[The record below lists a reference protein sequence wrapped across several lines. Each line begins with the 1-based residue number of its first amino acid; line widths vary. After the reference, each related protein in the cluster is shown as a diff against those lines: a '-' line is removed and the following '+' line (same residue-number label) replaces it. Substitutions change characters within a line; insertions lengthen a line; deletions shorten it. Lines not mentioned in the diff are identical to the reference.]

1 MILSR
6 RYAPGNFPHRSDID
20 HFGVMFPSWPSSYIG
35 ELPLNWD
42 DGMSYPTLSAKMEL
56 SDTAFVSF
64 GDACGQKSYAFR
76 TQVKE
81 EDMQFPI
88 FAQGIRYTMNI
99 LPTYNMLIATKRCTI
114 LFFAMFPTICCSQ
127 VHRYQDN
134 WR

>member
-1 MILSR
+1 MNEIILFR

-88 FAQGIRYTMNI
+88 FAQGIRYTFY
-99 LPTYNMLIATKRCTI
+99 L
-114 LFFAMFPTICCSQ
+114 
-127 VHRYQDN
+127 
-134 WR
+134 